1 MGPAQDYL
9 DQLSRENPTIIVQ
22 RAPDP
27 LAAYGGWLLWVVIV
41 VMLLVSPV
49 GLGGLLYLLD
59 IVRPFKKAVLTVAIG
74 ASSLVFLITAACVAW
89 MLTEGCRAAP

>member
-1 MGPAQDYL
+1 MSSRVSGRAQVFEA
-9 DQLSRENPTIIVQ
+9 R
-22 RAPDP
+22 RFF
-27 LAAYGGWLLWVVIV
+27 VVIV